1 MMCPLLPYQGVPCG
15 DVSKC
20 VRLPKTLRSLGRARV
35 HACCRPDLRLIM
47 MSATVNASVFS
58 EYFDGCATLTIP
70 GFAFPVEN
78 FFLEDI
84 IQLTRQVNKRMT
96 WT

>member
-1 MMCPLLPYQGVPCG
+1 MLAC
-15 DVSKC
+15 
-20 VRLPKTLRSLGRARV
+20 
-35 HACCRPDLRLIM
+35 CCRPDLRLIM

-58 EYFDGCATLTIP
+58 DYFDGCTTLTIP

-84 IQLTRQVNKRMT
+84 IQLTRQASST
-96 WT
+96 LSIGCH